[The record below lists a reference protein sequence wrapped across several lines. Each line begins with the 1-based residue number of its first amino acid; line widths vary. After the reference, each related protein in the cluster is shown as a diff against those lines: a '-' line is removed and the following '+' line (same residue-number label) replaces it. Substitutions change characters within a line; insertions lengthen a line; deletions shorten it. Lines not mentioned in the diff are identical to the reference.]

1 MQLTQY
7 LVENQISQKQFSQL
21 LEVSQPTVHKWL
33 NKKAIP
39 SGRRILQIYRLT
51 EGEVSA
57 EDFIDGKV

>member
-7 LVENQISQKQFSQL
+7 LVENQISQKKFSEL
-21 LEVSQPTVHKWL
+21 LDVSQPTVHKWL

-39 SGRRILQIYRLT
+39 SGKRLLQIYQLT
-51 EGEVSA
+51 KGDVSA

>member
-7 LVENQISQKQFSQL
+7 LVENQISQTKFSQL

>member
-7 LVENQISQKQFSQL
+7 LVENQISQKEFSQL

-39 SGRRILQIYRLT
+39 SGRRIIQIYQLT